1 MKEFMLL
8 IRNEI
13 DHQAL
18 WSADKHEAFL
28 KACERYIDN
37 LTKESKLISAQ
48 PLVRDGYNISGSKEA
63 WKNTAFNESKEVIVG
78 YYHVL
83 AKDLDEAIAIAKGNP
98 EFEYGITAR
107 IEVRPVKMKEE
118 STGFEYPK
126 QCGCSPVKTTELIMI
141 NKAGTDKNR
150 YVYQLSAFV

>member
-48 PLVRDGYNISGSKEA
+48 PLVREGYI
-63 WKNTAFNESKEVIVG
+63 I
-78 YYHVL
+78 
-83 AKDLDEAIAIAKGNP
+83 
-98 EFEYGITAR
+98 
-107 IEVRPVKMKEE
+107 
-118 STGFEYPK
+118 
-126 QCGCSPVKTTELIMI
+126 
-141 NKAGTDKNR
+141 
-150 YVYQLSAFV
+150 